1 MSTLVLPEQLAEEL
15 LRAAHEPHEGAAV
28 MLAGVARTSFGV
40 RLLGRSLH
48 WVPDHTYTRRDHQGL
63 SIRSGGYVPALGRAA
78 DTGAVPVWLH
88 THPDGI
94 PTASE
99 HDHEVDRQL
108 SGLFR
113 DRAGSDLYAS
123 VIVSPHAAG
132 LAFTGRLSTPDGDQR
147 LERLWTVGRRLRLI
161 AVDGARAAAV
171 PPLYDRQIRAF
182 GGDVQRVL
190 RALRIGVIGAG
201 GTGSAVAEQLARLGV
216 GTLTIVDPKD
226 LADTNLTRVYGSS
239 PASIGMPK
247 VRVLSEHLTRI
258 APACEVHP
266 IHGRITE
273 RHVAERLTGCDLL
286 FGCTDDNAGRLVL
299 SRLAAYYLTPVI
311 DCGVLL
317 DSDAGRL
324 TDIVGR
330 VTVLA
335 PGYPCLVC
343 RGRIDLA
350 RAAAEQLNPAERQ
363 RRQDEG
369 YAPELGRVEPAVV
382 AYTTMVAGLAVAE
395 LLERLTGYGPDPA
408 PSELLL
414 RAHEREISTNTR
426 GPRSGHYC
434 DPAAAVL
441 ATGDTEP
448 FVGQTWAA

>member
-1 MSTLVLPEQLAEEL
+1 
-15 LRAAHEPHEGAAV
+15 
-28 MLAGVARTSFGV
+28 
-40 RLLGRSLH
+40 
-48 WVPDHTYTRRDHQGL
+48 
-63 SIRSGGYVPALGRAA
+63 
-78 DTGAVPVWLH
+78 
-88 THPDGI
+88 
-94 PTASE
+94 
-99 HDHEVDRQL
+99 
-108 SGLFR
+108 
-113 DRAGSDLYAS
+113 
-123 VIVSPHAAG
+123 
-132 LAFTGRLSTPDGDQR
+132 
-147 LERLWTVGRRLRLI
+147 
-161 AVDGARAAAV
+161 
-171 PPLYDRQIRAF
+171 
-182 GGDVQRVL
+182 
-190 RALRIGVIGAG
+190 
-201 GTGSAVAEQLARLGV
+201 
-216 GTLTIVDPKD
+216 
-226 LADTNLTRVYGSS
+226 
-239 PASIGMPK
+239 
-247 VRVLSEHLTRI
+247 
-258 APACEVHP
+258 
-266 IHGRITE
+266 
-273 RHVAERLTGCDLL
+273 
-286 FGCTDDNAGRLVL
+286 
-299 SRLAAYYLTPVI
+299 
-311 DCGVLL
+311 
-317 DSDAGRL
+317 
-324 TDIVGR
+324 